1 MATHPTALR
10 KHLGLSDLLFFGITH
25 ILGSGAVNL
34 VAPTVYA
41 AGSTY
46 PAVIGGVTA
55 LLLGSSTTFAGA
67 IREYGTNNSV
77 QKLIQEQIGSAGQ
90 VLGTGAY
97 LLYNVFAIAL
107 GLVFIT
113 RIFCA
118 DRGAAFQIMVAIQL
132 VIAMVVVAAYGIDVN
147 KTIIDSAGAF
157 YILLLVG
164 VGLAAVWAVVGKGTY
179 VPNLGTA
186 VGGETHNIGRAILY
200 VFFILAGFDVLM
212 TFTEETKDTED
223 VGRAF
228 NRSIGLSAV
237 ILLGCV
243 FAFTVFVPLRGR
255 ADTLMA
261 SPNFIGDIV
270 SALYGTEERAW
281 ANWLVA
287 GFILAACFVQ
297 FVGTSRW
304 IYSGATGWADG
315 LRTLNS
321 AAAPHKIIMGLGA
334 IITAVIAINN
344 VDRLVGFADIFLV
357 VLMALVGW
365 SAARRVWTSDKR
377 SGEAEKAGERVPW
390 VESGTTLGLFG
401 VLWLAIKE
409 VWSGSGGS
417 WVPE

>member
-1 MATHPTALR
+1 MATPTTL
-10 KHLGLSDLLFFGITH
+10 KKELGLSDLLFFGITH
-25 ILGSGAVNL
+25 ILGSGVVNL

-41 AGSTY
+41 AGSAY

-55 LLLGSSTTFAGA
+55 LLLGSSATFAGA
-67 IREYGTNNSV
+67 IREYGVNNSG
-77 QKLIQEQIGSAGQ
+77 QKLIQTQIGGAGQ
-90 VLGTGAY
+90 VLGSGAY

-118 DRGAAFQIMVAIQL
+118 DRGGAFQIMVALQL
-132 VIAMVVVAAYGIDVN
+132 VVAMVVVAAYGIDVN
-147 KTIIDSAGAF
+147 KTVIDTAGAF

-164 VGLAAVWAVVGKGTY
+164 VGLAAVWAVAGRGAY

-186 VGGETHNIGRAILY
+186 VGPGTLNIGRAIIY

-212 TFTEETKDTED
+212 TFTEESKDTED
-223 VGRAF
+223 VVRAF
-228 NRSIGLSAV
+228 NGSIGISAA
-237 ILLGCV
+237 ILLGCI
-243 FAFTVFVPLRGR
+243 FAYTVFVPLRGR
-255 ADTLMA
+255 AGTLMG

-270 SALYGTEERAW
+270 SALWGGEERAW
-281 ANWLVA
+281 TNWLVA

-304 IYSGATGWADG
+304 IYSGAEGWAEG
-315 LRTLNS
+315 LRELNS
-321 AAAPHKIIMGLGA
+321 AAAPHKIILGLGA
-334 IITAVIAINN
+334 VIAAVIGINN

-365 SAARRVWTSDKR
+365 SAARRVWTL
-377 SGEAEKAGERVPW
+377 GERVPW
-390 VESGTTLGLFG
+390 VESSTTVGLFG
-401 VLWLAIKE
+401 VLWLAIRE
-409 VWSGSGGS
+409 VWGGGGGS

>member
-1 MATHPTALR
+1 MATTPTTL
-10 KHLGLSDLLFFGITH
+10 KKELGLSDLLFFGITH
-25 ILGSGAVNL
+25 ILGSGVINL

-46 PAVIGGVTA
+46 PAIIGGVTA
-55 LLLGSSTTFAGA
+55 LLLGSSATFAGA
-67 IREYGTNNSV
+67 IREHGTNNSG
-77 QKLIQEQIGSAGQ
+77 QKLIEEQIGEAGK
-90 VLGTGAY
+90 VVATGAY
-97 LLYNVFAIAL
+97 FLYNVFAIAL

-118 DRGAAFQIMVAIQL
+118 ERGAAFQVMVAIQL
-132 VIAMVVVAAYGIDVN
+132 VVAMVVVAAYGIDVN
-147 KTIIDSAGAF
+147 KTVIDSAGAF

-164 VGLAAVWAVVGKGTY
+164 VGLAAVWAVVGRGTY

-186 VGGETHNIGRAILY
+186 VGGETRDIGRAVVY

-212 TFTEETKDTED
+212 TFTEETADTED
-223 VGRAF
+223 VVRAF
-228 NRSIGLSAV
+228 NGSIGLSAA
-237 ILLGCV
+237 ILLGCI

-255 ADTLMA
+255 ADTLMG
-261 SPNFIGDIV
+261 SPNFVGDIV
-270 SALYGTEERAW
+270 SALWGTEERVW

-304 IYSGATGWADG
+304 IYSGAEGWAEG

-334 IITAVIAINN
+334 VLTAVIAINN

-365 SAARRVWTSDKR
+365 SAARRVWA
-377 SGEAEKAGERVPW
+377 SGAEKAGERVPW

-401 VLWLAIKE
+401 VLWLAIRE
-409 VWSGSGGS
+409 VWGGSGGS

>member
-1 MATHPTALR
+1 
-10 KHLGLSDLLFFGITH
+10 
-25 ILGSGAVNL
+25 
-34 VAPTVYA
+34 
-41 AGSTY
+41 
-46 PAVIGGVTA
+46 
-55 LLLGSSTTFAGA
+55 
-67 IREYGTNNSV
+67 
-77 QKLIQEQIGSAGQ
+77 
-90 VLGTGAY
+90 
-97 LLYNVFAIAL
+97 
-107 GLVFIT
+107 
-113 RIFCA
+113 
-118 DRGAAFQIMVAIQL
+118 
-132 VIAMVVVAAYGIDVN
+132 
-147 KTIIDSAGAF
+147 
-157 YILLLVG
+157 
-164 VGLAAVWAVVGKGTY
+164 
-179 VPNLGTA
+179 
-186 VGGETHNIGRAILY
+186 
-200 VFFILAGFDVLM
+200 
-212 TFTEETKDTED
+212 
-223 VGRAF
+223 
-228 NRSIGLSAV
+228 
-237 ILLGCV
+237 
-243 FAFTVFVPLRGR
+243 
-255 ADTLMA
+255 MA

-297 FVGTSRW
+297 FIGTSRW